1 LEWLAIVSNA
11 YIIKARWINMFHD
24 FNFNI
29 VHCVRFK
36 YPNIDALNKNPMGC
50 AKEEEDFRRRYKTM
64 NGCNIFK
71 K

>member
-1 LEWLAIVSNA
+1 
-11 YIIKARWINMFHD
+11 MFHD

-50 AKEEEDFRRRYKTM
+50 AKEEEDFQKEIQNYEWM
-64 NGCNIFK
+64 QHI
-71 K
+71 